1 MDVNPSDAAL
11 FINGM
16 YFDMDFTDIYTLL
29 DHIRTEDRVMGG
41 LYKLG
46 KFALSHLC
54 SLFVCLIL
62 KIYIFIHFNQFSFFF
77 CFCFCFVY
85 LQDVY
90 SHHSCLLAFSLIF
103 LFILD
108 FHYALLKI
116 EAKSFEVKE
125 ACRKDV

>member
-46 KFALSHLC
+46 KFTLCCFC
-54 SLFVCLIL
+54 SLFFCLIL
-62 KIYIFIHFNQFSFFF
+62 IIHIF
-77 CFCFCFVY
+77 
-85 LQDVY
+85 
-90 SHHSCLLAFSLIF
+90 FSLHSVFSLLFNGSSFALYIYSM
-103 LFILD
+103 FILAIVVSLT
-108 FHYALLKI
+108 FH
-116 EAKSFEVKE
+116 
-125 ACRKDV
+125 

>member
-1 MDVNPSDAAL
+1 MKREILKNQNQLSAQMDVNPSDAAL

-77 CFCFCFVY
+77 LLLLLLCIFTR
-85 LQDVY
+85 
-90 SHHSCLLAFSLIF
+90 CLFS
-103 LFILD
+103 
-108 FHYALLKI
+108 
-116 EAKSFEVKE
+116 S
-125 ACRKDV
+125 